1 MIQAPGGEWQLDN
14 AVSTADITAAA
25 HELTELVGEV
35 IDPWNQDQLNR
46 WHLEFERHSQALA
59 LAPQWI
65 RINVVIHQIEELRYR
80 QQIICVSRRPDIRQS
95 IDPRLYPLWQHM
107 PAAGDLRLGFHTIG
121 KTILNC
127 FKDKDTELVQQGLVQ
142 AQRDLHSQSVLYMGP
157 DLKSSS
163 HERTDRHLRRWLR
176 DLDPPQD
183 LTQGLHR
190 YHGLPL
196 IARVVDLRDMQKFYT
211 ALAEGDSV
219 SHWETK

>member
-1 MIQAPGGEWQLDN
+1 VIQAPGGEWQLDN
-14 AVSTADITAAA
+14 AVGTADITAAA
-25 HELTELVGEV
+25 DELTELVGEV

-59 LAPQWI
+59 MAPQWI
-65 RINVVIHQIEELRYR
+65 RINVVIHHIEALRR
-80 QQIICVSRRPDIRQS
+80 HQQYICVSRRPDIRKI
-95 IDPRLYPLWQHM
+95 IDPRLYPLWQNM

-121 KTILNC
+121 KTINNC
-127 FKDKDTELVQQGLVQ
+127 FVDKDIELVQQGLVQ
-142 AQRDLHSQSVLYMGP
+142 AQRDLHSQSILYLDPNLVAGSNK
-157 DLKSSS
+157 DK
-163 HERTDRHLRRWLR
+163 DRHIRQWLR

-196 IARVVDLRDMQKFYT
+196 IARAVDLPDMQKFYT